1 MSLGGVPTGRLKTQL
16 FSKSQVEAYHKPYT
30 AKYGTKILS
39 ESYFGGLA
47 EIKAQVDAK
56 NVKWDLVDLEMS
68 DAIRGCDAGLLE
80 VLDPSI
86 LPAGD
91 DGTPAKDDFIDGA
104 ITDCAV
110 ASIVSSTIYA
120 YDKSKFSAGP
130 KTMADFFNTSN
141 LL

>member
-1 MSLGGVPTGRLKTQL
+1 MACVITSQSMAGDQLTVVSWGGVY
-16 FSKSQVEAYHKPYT
+16 SKSQVEAYHKPYT

-86 LPAGD
+86 
-91 DGTPAKDDFIDGA
+91 F
-104 ITDCAV
+104 
-110 ASIVSSTIYA
+110 AS
-120 YDKSKFSAGP
+120 G
-130 KTMADFFNTSN
+130 
-141 LL
+141 